1 MEEKQ
6 TDQQQEQPISDD
18 ELLAQQAE
26 EEQEIEEE
34 EETAAAAPPQPQAP
48 AEEKAADE
56 LPDPGFVHL
65 HDHSDFSLLDGAAKI
80 DRYVAKAKS
89 YGMRSLALTDHGNM
103 FGALRFYKACKEAG
117 INPIIGCEFYCN
129 PADHTFIPEP
139 GDHNHDHR
147 YHLILLAMNEK
158 GYHNLM
164 ELNSAAWTEGFYYKP
179 RIDDKLLEEHNEGLI
194 CLSACLAGEILQN
207 LLGGQYEEAKRR
219 ALWFNSVFDD
229 GRYYLEMQD
238 HGLEEQK
245 LTNPLLVKLHEET
258 GIPLVCTN
266 DIHYIEKDDA
276 EAQDILLCIG
286 TNSKRDDP
294 NRMRFPSS
302 EFYFKSPEEMK
313 QLFSWCPE
321 AIENTNRIAQR
332 CDIQI
337 HFPGPKLPVFQVPDG
352 FKDTAEYLRYLANEG
367 LKNRYGTI
375 TPQLQQRLDYELDI
389 IIKMD
394 FQGYFLIVMD
404 YIRWAK
410 NHGIPVGPG
419 RGSGAGSLVAYSINI
434 TDVDPMKYNLLFE
447 RFLNPER
454 VSMPDFDV
462 DFCFERRKEVIQYV
476 TEHYGKNRVA
486 QIATFGTLKA
496 KAVVKDCARVLDIPF
511 DESTRICKLIPDDP
525 KMTLAK
531 AFAQNPE
538 LGQLEAKGGVYA
550 TLFSVARKLEGMNRN
565 TSTHAAGVVIG
576 QEPLVN
582 YVPLYRDPKTGNQ
595 ATQYTMD
602 QIEECGLVKM
612 DFLGLKTLTLI
623 KHTVDL
629 IHKKKPNFDIN
640 AIDDHDPKT
649 FRMLCNGDSTAV
661 FQFESSG
668 MQQILRQAH
677 PDSIE
682 DIVALNALYRP
693 GPMQYIPTFINC
705 KNGKQPIHYPDP
717 DLKPVLENTYGVIV
731 YQEQVMKV
739 AQVIAGYS
747 LGQADILRRIMGKK
761 KAEKLA
767 HELPI
772 FEEGAQKLGRTKAH
786 ADEIFEMLK
795 PFAGYGFNKSHAVA
809 YSLVAYQTA
818 FLKANYPAEFLA
830 ANLTNE
836 MGNPD
841 KFNEYLEVAKE
852 MGLKIQ
858 PPDINKS
865 ECYFTVA
872 DGVIV
877 YGLAGIKNVG
887 EEPVKLLVAER
898 EKNGPFTSFVNYLM
912 RLDGR
917 AYNSKLLESLIKA
930 GAFDSLG
937 VNRPTLLANIE
948 GAVAFATRRKE
959 ATAYG
964 QISLFD
970 ESTEPQFDEYQMEMK
985 DDWALSEKL
994 ETEKQVLGFYV
1005 SGHPLDQYREVIKKC
1020 VVVDTSKPEQLP
1032 FGRDTNIV
1040 ASLTTLRQF
1049 TTKKETVMAFLT
1061 LTDRNASFS
1070 ATMFPK
1076 TYAQYKDIL
1085 QQDGIY
1091 GFTGKFD
1098 NSRGMEKLSFL
1109 IDKVYQDPNQL
1120 PPIAVSECHIEM
1132 DKQMCTKDVLEK
1144 LHDSCLEYPG
1154 QIRLYLTVNDQQ
1166 RNVKT
1171 TIKCG
1176 REFSVSYSDVFTTVM
1191 KDSLPIE
1198 SIYYD

>member
-1 MEEKQ
+1 MENTQIEN
-6 TDQQQEQPISDD
+6 TEQQNSEQLASDEELLQEQI
-18 ELLAQQAE
+18 E
-26 EEQEIEEE
+26 EEQEMEEE
-34 EETAAAAPPQPQAP
+34 QEAAPLPEPAP
-48 AEEKAADE
+48 AHIAETVSGA
-56 LPDPGFVHL
+56 GFVHL
-65 HDHSDFSLLDGAAKI
+65 HNHSDFSLLDGAAKI
-80 DRYVAKAKS
+80 SSYVEKAKS
-89 YGMRSLALTDHGNM
+89 YGMTSLALTDHGNM
-103 FGALRFYKACKEAG
+103 FGSLRFYKACKEAG

-129 PADHTFIPEP
+129 PSDHTYIPPAGE
-139 GDHNHDHR
+139 HTKDHR

-164 ELNSAAWTEGFYYKP
+164 ELNSIAWTEGFYYKP
-179 RIDDKLLEEHNEGLI
+179 RIDDKLLAEHNEGLI
-194 CLSACLAGEILQN
+194 CLSACLAGEILQD
-207 LLGGQYEEAKRR
+207 LLNGQYDEAKAR
-219 ALWFNSVFDD
+219 ALWFKSVFDD
-229 GRYYLEMQD
+229 GRFYLEMQD
-238 HGLEEQK
+238 HNLPEQK
-245 LTNPLLVKLHEET
+245 QTNPLLVKIHEET

-294 NRMRFPSS
+294 SRLRFPTA
-302 EFYFKSPEEMK
+302 EFYFKSPDEMK
-313 QLFSWCPE
+313 HLFAWCPE
-321 AIENTNRIAQR
+321 AIANTEKIASR
-332 CDIQI
+332 CNIEI
-337 HFPGPKLPVFQVPDG
+337 NFPGPKLPVFQIPEG
-352 FKDTAEYLRYLANEG
+352 YKDTGDYLTFLANDG
-367 LKNRYGTI
+367 LKKRYGTI
-375 TPQLQQRLDYELDI
+375 TPTLQERLDYELGI

-394 FQGYFLIVMD
+394 FQGYFLIVRD
-404 YIRWAK
+404 YIWWAK
-410 NHGIPVGPG
+410 SHGIPVGPG
-419 RGSGAGSLVAYSINI
+419 RGSGAGSLVAYCINI

-511 DESTRICKLIPDDP
+511 DESTRICKLIPEDP

-531 AFAQNPE
+531 AFEQNPE

-550 TLFSVARKLEGMNRN
+550 TLFSVARRLEGMNRN

-576 QEPLVN
+576 QEPLIN

-629 IHKKKPNFDIN
+629 IKKKKPDFDIN
-640 AIDDHDPKT
+640 TIDDHDPKT
-649 FRMLCNGDSTAV
+649 FKMLCDGDSTAV
-661 FQFESSG
+661 FQFESPG

-677 PDSIE
+677 PDNIE

-693 GPMQYIPTFINC
+693 GPMKNISTFINC
-705 KNGKQPIHYPDP
+705 KNGTEPIVYSDP
-717 DLKPVLENTYGVIV
+717 DLKPVLETTYGVIV

-739 AQVIAGYS
+739 AQIISGYS

-761 KAEKLA
+761 KADKLA

-772 FEEGAQKLGRTKAH
+772 FEEGAEKLGRTKAH
-786 ADEIFEMLK
+786 ADAIFEMLE

-809 YSLVAYQTA
+809 YSIVAYQTA

-836 MGNPD
+836 MGNPN

-865 ECYFTVA
+865 DCYFTVVR
-872 DGVIV
+872 GVIV

-887 EEPVKLLVAER
+887 EEPVKLLVDER

-917 AYNSKLLESLIKA
+917 SYNSKLLESLIKA

-937 VNRPTLLANIE
+937 INRPTLLANIE
-948 GAVAFATRRKE
+948 GAVQFVSHRKE
-959 ATAYG
+959 ETAYG
-964 QISLFD
+964 QISLFN
-970 ESTEPQFDEYQMEMK
+970 ETTEPQMEEFQMDMK
-985 DDWALSEKL
+985 EDWAMAEKL
-994 ETEKQVLGFYV
+994 ETEKQILGFYI
-1005 SGHPLDQYREVIKKC
+1005 SGHPLDQYRKVIKEC
-1020 VVVDTSKPEQLP
+1020 VVVDTSKPELLP

-1040 ASLTTLRQF
+1040 ASLTSLRQY
-1049 TTKKETVMAFLT
+1049 TTKSNTIMAFLS
-1061 LTDRNASFS
+1061 LTDKNATFS

-1076 TYAQYKDIL
+1076 TYAQYKDSL
-1085 QQDGIY
+1085 QVDGIY
-1091 GFTGKFD
+1091 GFSGKFD
-1098 NSRGMEKLSFL
+1098 KSRGIDKLSFL
-1109 IDKVYQDPNQL
+1109 ISTVYKDPTQL
-1120 PPIAVSECHIEM
+1120 PRSAVTECHIEM
-1132 DKQMCTKDVLEK
+1132 DKLVCTPEVLNT
-1144 LHDSCLEYPG
+1144 LHDTCLG
-1154 QIRLYLTVNDQQ
+1154 FLGSLRLFLTIRDTENHT
-1166 RNVKT
+1166 RT
-1171 TIKCG
+1171 TILCG
-1176 REFSVSYSDVFTTVM
+1176 REYSVQFSDEFTSKVKET
-1191 KDSLPIE
+1191 LPIE
-1198 SIYYD
+1198 SMYYN